1 MLMLMLMLLLRPVA
15 PLSLSLGLLL
25 RLLRLVRL
33 DLCRVRLLL
42 LLLVVVG
49 RVALK
54 VRVVLRVVRDEDHVL
69 VEDLLLLVER
79 ELLEGVELVDEDL
92 PLLVDDEVLWLG
104 LLVLALVLALIL
116 CGVAVREVRGVVDKR
131 GGGGRVSLLLR
142 QQLLRLLRLLL
153 LLLLLLCRRRR
164 RLLLLGHGFPCF
176 LPSFVASC
184 LLSMIVLDLAPR
196 AWAQRCGQAG
206 ANGGNSRGGQGDR
219 RGADEDETKRTRL
232 TGEEEWRKK
241 RGGG

>member
-1 MLMLMLMLLLRPVA
+1 MP
-15 PLSLSLGLLL
+15 PLSCDALLSSHL
-25 RLLRLVRL
+25 RLSMGKQRRGQIRCTLMKMGMHSWLMP
-33 DLCRVRLLL
+33 LLL

-196 AWAQRCGQAG
+196 A
-206 ANGGNSRGGQGDR
+206 
-219 RGADEDETKRTRL
+219 
-232 TGEEEWRKK
+232 
-241 RGGG
+241 